1 MNLRQALS
9 SFNTKSPENWGIE
22 SVRHLDMGCGAY
34 ARNPFKANEVFGA
47 DLLDHPA
54 RNIQS
59 DNYFKVDQS
68 LSIPV
73 PDGFFNS
80 ISAYDFIE
88 HLNRSDGYPNSFIK
102 FMNEASRI
110 LEVGG
115 GTTWSDTRVS

>member
-1 MNLRQALS
+1 MK
-9 SFNTKSPENWGIE
+9 F
-22 SVRHLDMGCGAY
+22 
-34 ARNPFKANEVFGA
+34 FGA

-54 RNIQS
+54 RNIHS
-59 DNYFKVDQS
+59 NNYFKVDQS

-73 PDGFFNS
+73 PDGLFNS

-110 LEVGG
+110 LEAG
-115 GTTWSDTRVS
+115 GTTWSDTCVSKPSKFSRSNTRKHYYRSYCELFLE